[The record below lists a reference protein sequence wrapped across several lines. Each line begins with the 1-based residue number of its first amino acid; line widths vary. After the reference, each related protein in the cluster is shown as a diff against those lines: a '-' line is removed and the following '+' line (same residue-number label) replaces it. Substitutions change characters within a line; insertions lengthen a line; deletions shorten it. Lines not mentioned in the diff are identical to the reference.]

1 MIYNWLIKHK
11 KSAYGIAIGFLIFTI
26 LVYAFRSCWF
36 FRPLYEYINYWA
48 LPLSAAFM
56 LVLAYMAYISITESR
71 RIRETE
77 KRERLL
83 NDIIDWAEA
92 ITTFLSAQIV
102 TDMTDESRIL
112 TGAANRLKEL
122 NGLAAKGIRIEL
134 LASLLFLNN
143 DDLLRDIPNFRL
155 RISKHTNFLILVVKR
170 KVKYV
175 EKGAKAEGIHGGRL
189 LNDALNLIRLATRIY
204 TEIK

>member
-36 FRPLYEYINYWA
+36 FRPLYEYIDYWA

-83 NDIIDWAEA
+83 NEIIDYADG
-92 ITTFLSAQIV
+92 ITKFISDQIV
-102 TDMTDESRIL
+102 TDRTNASIIR

-122 NGLAAKGIRIEL
+122 NGLSVKGIYIES
-134 LASLLFLNN
+134 LAPLLFPNN
-143 DDLLRDIPNFRL
+143 TVLFKDIRNFRL
-155 RISKHTNFLILVVKR
+155 RIRNHCNVLALVVNN
-170 KVKYV
+170 KVIN
-175 EKGAKAEGIHGGRL
+175 EKKATEIHLVRL
-189 LNDALNLIRLATRIY
+189 RDDALNLIRLATRIY